1 MLCERS
7 IAAGPHPAGGTV
19 MSKMLEGKVALVT
32 GAAFGI
38 GRATALNFAAEGA
51 KVVVSDVMPEG
62 EETVSLIRKA
72 GGEALFMRAD
82 VSKASDVQALVL
94 GTVKAYGRL
103 DVAFNNAGI
112 AGAQQP
118 VAELPEEAWQK
129 VLAVNLTGVFL
140 CMKYELQQMEKQGGG
155 SIVNNASILGTVAF
169 ANAAAYTASK
179 HGVLGLT
186 KTAALECAMK
196 NIRVNAVCPAF
207 IETPMLERGGLLK
220 PEARQALEAMHPIKR
235 LGRPEEVARVVT
247 FLASK
252 EASFV
257 TGHPMLVDG
266 GYVAQ

>member
-1 MLCERS
+1 
-7 IAAGPHPAGGTV
+7 
-19 MSKMLEGKVALVT
+19 MSKLLEGKVALVT

-38 GRATALNFAAEGA
+38 GRATAVNFATEGA
-51 KVVVSDVMPEG
+51 KVVVSDVLPEG

-72 GGEALFMRAD
+72 GGEAIFMRAD
-82 VSKASDVQALVL
+82 VSKASDVQSLVQ
-94 GTVKAYGRL
+94 GVVKAYGRL
-103 DVAFNNAGI
+103 DVGFNNAGI
-112 AGAQQP
+112 GGSQQP

-129 VLAVNLTGVFL
+129 VLAINLTGVFL

-169 ANAAAYTASK
+169 ANASAYVAAK

-186 KTAALECAMK
+186 KTAALEYASK
-196 NIRVNAVCPAF
+196 KIRINAVCPGF
-207 IETPMLERGGLLK
+207 IETPMLQHAGLLQD
-220 PEARQALEAMHPIKR
+220 EARKALEALHPVKR

-247 FLASK
+247 FLASDQ
-252 EASFV
+252 ASFV

>member
-1 MLCERS
+1 
-7 IAAGPHPAGGTV
+7 
-19 MSKMLEGKVALVT
+19 MSKLLAGKVALVT

-51 KVVVSDVMPEG
+51 KVVVSDVAREG
-62 EETVSLIRKA
+62 EETVSLIRGA
-72 GGEALFMRAD
+72 GGEAVFMRAD
-82 VSKASDVQALVL
+82 ISKANEVQALVY
-94 GTVKAYGRL
+94 GAVKAFGRL

-112 AGAQQP
+112 GGPQLP
-118 VAELPEEAWQK
+118 VSELPEEAWQK

-155 SIVNNASILGTVAF
+155 AIVNNASILGTVAF
-169 ANAAAYTASK
+169 ANSSAYTASK

-186 KTAALECAMK
+186 KTAALECATK

-207 IETPMLERGGLLK
+207 IQTPMLQSAGLLE
-220 PEARQALEAMHPIKR
+220 PEARKALEAMHPVRR
-235 LGRPEEVARVVT
+235 LGLPEEVARVVT
-247 FLASK
+247 FLASDQ
-252 EASFV
+252 ASFV

>member
-1 MLCERS
+1 
-7 IAAGPHPAGGTV
+7 
-19 MSKMLEGKVALVT
+19 MSKLLEGKVALVT

-51 KVVVSDVMPEG
+51 KVVVSDVQPEG

-72 GGEALFMRAD
+72 GGEAIFMRAD
-82 VSKASDVQALVL
+82 VSKASEVQALVQ

-103 DVAFNNAGI
+103 DIGFNNAGI
-112 AGAQQP
+112 GGSQQP

-155 SIVNNASILGTVAF
+155 AIVNNASILGTVAF
-169 ANAAAYTASK
+169 ANASAYTASK

-186 KTAALECAMK
+186 KTAALEYAPK
-196 NIRVNAVCPAF
+196 KIRINSVCPAF
-207 IETPMLERGGLLK
+207 IETPMLQHAGLLQG
-220 PEARQALEAMHPIKR
+220 EARKALEALHPMKR
-235 LGRPEEVARVVT
+235 IGQPEEVARVVT
-247 FLASK
+247 FLASDQ
-252 EASFV
+252 ASFV